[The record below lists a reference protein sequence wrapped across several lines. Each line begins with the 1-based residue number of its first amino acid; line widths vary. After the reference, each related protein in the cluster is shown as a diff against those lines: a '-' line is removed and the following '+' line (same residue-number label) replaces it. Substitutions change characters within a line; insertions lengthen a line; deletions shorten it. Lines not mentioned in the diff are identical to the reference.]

1 MTTPRDPD
9 ELLAAYLAQGMETLP
24 DRVVDAVLDEIHRTR
39 QQAVIGL
46 WRTRSMS
53 RTALGAAAVVAVLVL
68 GGTFYLTRPS
78 QPAIGGPS
86 PTPGVSSSPGES
98 ASPPATASPALV
110 SSPTLVEPRAP
121 SWTVTGSLISP
132 RGGAGGTAT
141 LLFDGRVLTTGV
153 AGASAEL
160 YDPTTATW
168 TPTGSMGT
176 TRSGH
181 TATLLA
187 DGKVLV
193 AGGRDHNSHPLASA
207 ELYDPATGSWTP
219 TRNMAAKRTNQTATL
234 LADGTVLVAG
244 GASGDGSAAL
254 ASAERYDPRS
264 ETWSA
269 VAPMTEAR
277 AFQTATLLPDGKV
290 LVVGGFPSLLMPPPL
305 ASAELYDPVTRSWS
319 ATATLVAPRVYHTAT
334 LLPDGRVLV
343 AGNSRSVE
351 LYDPRSGS
359 WTATSDL
366 SEFRQGHTA
375 TLLLDGTVL
384 VADGYADGGA
394 LSSAEIYDPITGT
407 WTVTG
412 ETWGPGDDVGTGIRG
427 PDTTATL
434 LLDGKVLV
442 TDGRSAKL
450 YDPGTKR

>member
-1 MTTPRDPD
+1 MTTRRDPD

-68 GGTFYLTRPS
+68 GGTFYLTRPT

-86 PTPGVSSSPGES
+86 PTPGLSSSPS
-98 ASPPATASPALV
+98 VTPSPAFV

-121 SWTVTGSLISP
+121 SWTVTGRLISA
-132 RGGAGGTAT
+132 RGDAGGTAT

-153 AGASAEL
+153 AGACAEL
-160 YDPTTATW
+160 YDPTTGSW

-193 AGGRDHNSHPLASA
+193 AGGRDHDSHPLASA

-244 GASGDGSAAL
+244 GASGDGSAGL
-254 ASAERYDPRS
+254 ASAELYDPGS
-264 ETWSA
+264 GTWSA

-290 LVVGGFPSLLMPPPL
+290 LIVGGFPSLLMPPPL

-394 LSSAEIYDPITGT
+394 LSSAEIYDPITGSWSPTAGT
-407 WTVTG
+407 WR
-412 ETWGPGDDVGTGIRG
+412 PDDVEAGTAIRG
-427 PDTTATL
+427 PTTTATL
-434 LLDGKVLV
+434 LADGKVLV
-442 TDGRSAKL
+442 TDGRSAML
-450 YDPGTKR
+450 YEPGTKR